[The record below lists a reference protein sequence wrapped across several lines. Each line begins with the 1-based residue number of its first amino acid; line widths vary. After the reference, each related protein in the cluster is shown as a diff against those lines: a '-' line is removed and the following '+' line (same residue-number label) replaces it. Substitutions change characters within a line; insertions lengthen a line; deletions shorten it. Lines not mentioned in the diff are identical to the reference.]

1 MSSELMNSWIKYFRI
16 EIVGFLHAI
25 FFPNK
30 DIVSVHYLSFNIFV
44 TKKQTQLLLRSS
56 LVEISSVMNLSLNSL
71 STFQIKRLSRKPENE
86 TDLLVPII

>member
-30 DIVSVHYLSFNIFV
+30 DIVSVHYLSQYFCDKKTNTIV
-44 TKKQTQLLLRSS
+44 VKKQSGRNLIRY
-56 LVEISSVMNLSLNSL
+56 EFIS
-71 STFQIKRLSRKPENE
+71 
-86 TDLLVPII
+86 